1 MTADNTPAPDGP
13 RPVDWDR
20 LEAELGASRDGG
32 RPRTTATDD
41 AAGAAGAGTARVL
54 VDSPEAQRPARGD
67 LRDAE
72 RRPIVPP
79 WLASRQEFTAR
90 ARWAAGLAWHYGAY
104 HATRSP
110 KYAGRLAARA
120 PLGAARV
127 AAGWLRWLF
136 DLEGEPVRQATV
148 RAEDAEAYRHLSRQ
162 RDRRVRWRAVVSTA
176 LLAGLVPAAA
186 GLALAPPW
194 ARWSVLAGLL
204 AALGRVG
211 QPADRPLLDTA
222 VVIPQRP
229 RLTSNMVADALA
241 VLGISGIKGPES
253 VSFPAPITR
262 DGDGYRAEVDLPL
275 GVVPGDV
282 VRKRPELASALRRRL
297 GCVWPEGDG
306 QVHEGRLVLWVG
318 DRDLAQVRGTGLAW
332 KLARAGAHD
341 LFTPVPFGVD
351 ARGRPVAVPLVQHN
365 VLVGSLP
372 GQGKTGAV
380 VVLTSGAALDPLCEL
395 WVHELKG
402 SGDLDPYA
410 TVAHRFVSGI
420 DDDSVAYAADS
431 LRLLRAEVMRRTGVL
446 KQLPRELCPDKRV
459 TRQIAER
466 RSLGLAPLV
475 CVVDECQNLFAH
487 PAYGARAGEDAEFVI
502 KIGRAFGVVLILAT
516 QRPDKESLPTGVSG
530 NVSIRFCLK
539 VAGQVENDMIL
550 GTSAYKRGL
559 NAALFRPEVDA
570 GIGYLVGATPTPTVA
585 CAAYLDVAAR
595 ERVAARARAL
605 REAAGTLSGHAL
617 GEAPEPAD
625 AAARLLAD
633 VLAVVPASEVRV
645 WNQTVVARLAELR
658 PQVYAGWEAEQLT
671 AALKPYGI
679 TVGQVWGTDPATGEG
694 ANRRGI
700 DRQAVAEAATER
712 ERRRRGGQPP

>member
-1 MTADNTPAPDGP
+1 MTADHTPPPDGP
-13 RPVDWDR
+13 GPVDWDR
-20 LEAELGASRDGG
+20 LEAELGAGRDGVG
-32 RPRTTATDD
+32 TGTDATGD
-41 AAGAAGAGTARVL
+41 AAQAGTARVL
-54 VDSPEAQRPARGD
+54 VDRPEAQRPVRGD
-67 LRDAE
+67 LRDAA

-79 WLASRQEFTAR
+79 WLASRAELLAR
-90 ARWAAGLAWHYGAY
+90 ASWAAGLALHYGLY
-104 HATRSP
+104 HATRTP
-110 KYAGRLAARA
+110 KYAGRLAAHA
-120 PLGAARV
+120 PRGAAR
-127 AAGWLRWLF
+127 ALAGWLRWLF

-162 RDRRVRWRAVVSTA
+162 RDRRVRWRAILTTA
-176 LLAGLVPAAA
+176 LLLASTAAVA
-186 GLALAPPW
+186 VLALAPGW
-194 ARWSVLAGLL
+194 ARWLALAGLL
-204 AALGRVG
+204 AALGLVG

-253 VSFPAPITR
+253 VSFPAPIAR

-297 GCVWPEGDG
+297 GCVWPEGDA

-318 DRDLAQVRGTGLAW
+318 DRDLAQLRGTGLAW
-332 KLARAGAHD
+332 KLARTGTHD

-351 ARGRPVAVPLVQHN
+351 ARGRPVAVPLIQHN
-365 VLVGSLP
+365 ILIGSLP

-410 TVAHRFVSGI
+410 AVAHRFVSGI
-420 DDDSVAYAADS
+420 DDDSVGYAAES
-431 LRLLRAEVMRRTGVL
+431 LRLLRGEVMRRTGVL
-446 KQLPRELCPDKRV
+446 KRLPRELCPDKRV
-459 TRQIAER
+459 TREVAQR

-487 PAYGARAGEDAEFVI
+487 PAYGSKAGEDAEFVI

-585 CAAYLDVAAR
+585 CAAYLDVGAR

-617 GEAPEPAD
+617 GEAPEPTAD

-633 VLAVVPASEVRV
+633 ILAVVPTSEARV

-658 PQVYAGWEAEQLT
+658 PDAYAGWEAEQLT

-679 TVGQVWGTDPATGEG
+679 TVGQVWGTDPLTGEG

-700 DRQAVAEAATER
+700 DRRAVAEAATER
-712 ERRRRGGQPP
+712 ERRRGGREPP